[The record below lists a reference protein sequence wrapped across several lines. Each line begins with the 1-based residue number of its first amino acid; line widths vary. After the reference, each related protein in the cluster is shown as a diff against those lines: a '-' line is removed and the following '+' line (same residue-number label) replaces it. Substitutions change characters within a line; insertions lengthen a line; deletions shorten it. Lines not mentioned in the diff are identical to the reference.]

1 VGISALRLPFLR
13 AEATIHPHQDGT
25 MIRILLGIALGLSLT
40 ARTFAQTT
48 LPATRPSTVGK
59 EAASAED
66 VVPLDKGLAIPKLTL
81 KTVDGKDFDL
91 NAAVTKQPTILIFY
105 RGGWCPFCN
114 AQMVGL
120 QAEQKDFTEAD
131 YQLLAITPDKPE
143 ELAKSIATHS
153 LTYTLLS
160 DSDATAIRAF
170 GLAFKVDDPTY
181 TRMLSMKV
189 DLEKASGQKHHLLPV
204 PAVYILGTDG
214 VVRFVHY
221 DPDFRKRMDPAK
233 ILEEAKAALAK

>member
-1 VGISALRLPFLR
+1 
-13 AEATIHPHQDGT
+13 
-25 MIRILLGIALGLSLT
+25 MNRILLAIGLGLSLT
-40 ARTFAQTT
+40 AGSFAQTT
-48 LPATRPSTVGK
+48 QPATRPSTVGK
-59 EAASAED
+59 EAPSAQD
-66 VVPLDKGLAIPKLTL
+66 VVPLDKGLPIPTLTL
-81 KTVDGKDFDL
+81 KTMDGKDFDL
-91 NAAVTKQPTILIFY
+91 NAAVAKQPTILIFY

-120 QAEQKDFTEAD
+120 QAEQKDFTDAG

-181 TRMLSMKV
+181 NRMLSMKV

-233 ILEEAKAALAK
+233 ILDEAKAALQK